1 MDGTYTYRASERIGE
16 RKIEIEI
23 ERKRKRKREQHD
35 GEEARL
41 KTTQAAERRERPVRR
56 IISPLPSAKG

>member
-16 RKIEIEI
+16 RKIEIEG
-23 ERKRKRKREQHD
+23 ERRREQHD

-41 KTTQAAERRERPVRR
+41 KTTQAAE
-56 IISPLPSAKG
+56 SAESAQ